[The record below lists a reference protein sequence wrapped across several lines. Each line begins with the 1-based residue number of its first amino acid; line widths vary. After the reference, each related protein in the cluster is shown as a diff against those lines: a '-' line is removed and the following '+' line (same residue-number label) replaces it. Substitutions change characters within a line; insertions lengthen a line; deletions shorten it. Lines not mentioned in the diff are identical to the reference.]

1 MFTNQNKYQNYIY
14 FMGLALDQAKRI
26 LGNTRKN
33 PAVGCVIVKD
43 QHVISAGY
51 TSIYG
56 RPHAE
61 QNAINFSK
69 INLKNSELY
78 VTLEPCSH
86 FGNTPP
92 CVNSIIKSKIKK
104 VIFSINDPDPRSFN
118 KCSKKLKSNDIHVI
132 NGILKNEIKIFYRS
146 YHKSKQSN
154 LPFVT
159 CKLAISK
166 DFYTINKRNKW
177 ITNDLSRG
185 RVHLMRAS
193 HDCIM
198 TSSKTVIKDNPQLTC
213 RIEGLTDR
221 SPARIIFDN
230 KLKIKINSRII
241 REGKNYNTIIF
252 YNQINKRKIKSL
264 KKLKIKIYKIPLDT
278 DGNIDLRKSLIKAHE
293 LGFSRIF
300 LESGITLTTNFLNKK
315 LVDDLKLFISNKN
328 LKKNGSGSIKRCLG
342 LTIKNNKKMTE
353 KVNLSG
359 DKLVSYKLK

>member
-1 MFTNQNKYQNYIY
+1 MR
-14 FMGLALDQAKRI
+14 LALDQAKRT
-26 LGNTRKN
+26 LGNTKKN
-33 PAVGCVIVKD
+33 PAVGCVIVKN

-198 TSSKTVIKDNPQLTC
+198 TSSKTIMDDNPRLTC
-213 RIEGLTDR
+213 RVDGLKNR
-221 SPARIIFDN
+221 SP
-230 KLKIKINSRII
+230 SRII
-241 REGKNYNTIIF
+241 LDKKLNLPINSKIIKESSKYKTIIF
-252 YNQINKRKIKSL
+252 YNKINKKKIKLL
-264 KKLKIKIYKIPLDT
+264 KKLKIKIFWIPL
-278 DGNIDLRKSLIKAHE
+278 NKEHNLDLEKTLIQAKKM
-293 LGFSRIF
+293 GYSRI
-300 LESGITLTTNFLNKK
+300 LIESGATLAGSFLNNN
-315 LVDDLKLFISNKN
+315 LVDDFKLFISNKN
-328 LKKNGSGSIKRCLG
+328 LKKQGGGEVKDL
-342 LTIKNNKKMTE
+342 LKLLLKNKKIIKE
-353 KVNLSG
+353 KVNLFG
-359 DKLVSYKLK
+359 DKLLSYKMK